1 MSFVLVV
8 EDDAD
13 IREDLVEVLREEGFA
28 VEAAHDG
35 HSALRL
41 LDGRAD
47 CGLVLLDL
55 MMPGASGWEFRRR
68 QIAAPTLT
76 AIPVVL
82 ITGADDLDERSRDL
96 AAAGAL
102 QKPFS
107 IDDLVA
113 IVSRYVARS
122 A

>member
-13 IREDLVEVLREEGFA
+13 IREDLVEVLQEEGFV

-35 HSALRL
+35 QSALRRL
-41 LDGRAD
+41 VGRAD

-55 MMPGASGWEFRRR
+55 MMPGASGWEFRRQ
-68 QIAAPTLT
+68 QIADPALT

-82 ITGADDLDERSRDL
+82 ITGADDLLERSRDL

-113 IVSRYVARS
+113 VVSRYVARD